1 MRPCLLES
9 ATDRLAKSREI
20 TSRFGTR
27 PGTIPVAAE
36 ETLIA
41 RSKRGIA
48 RLDIVPTRSCSFSL
62 PDKES
67 AHNDRSSPYPVSA
80 HILVPDAGPQGPA
93 ITTGVRGSRSLGVGY
108 VAMNPRLRTH
118 AHRDRASDIVVTVVS
133 GTAATVYGEEL
144 QHNAGDSMLIP
155 AGTPRST
162 SPARSPTPSKPAPT
176 PISTV
181 PT

>member
-1 MRPCLLES
+1 M
-9 ATDRLAKSREI
+9 
-20 TSRFGTR
+20 
-27 PGTIPVAAE
+27 
-36 ETLIA
+36 
-41 RSKRGIA
+41 
-48 RLDIVPTRSCSFSL
+48 PTRSCSFSL